1 MYLQFEVE
9 AKELELS
16 RLLGEEEVDTKAT
29 KEVCLARLVCFVETF
44 ESVCFA
50 RCLRRHIALDAILRN
65 CCHVCWVLTCRSDG
79 SSPSGMV

>member
-1 MYLQFEVE
+1 MCLQFEVE

-44 ESVCFA
+44 ESCVFCSLPPSVHSS
-50 RCLRRHIALDAILRN
+50 RCDFSELLPRLLSIDVQKR
-65 CCHVCWVLTCRSDG
+65 
-79 SSPSGMV
+79 